1 MKGTVMETE
10 EVQEGGVSWIV
21 IVAVVAVVVAAVAFF
36 AGRALAGDG
45 GPGTLSEAVA
55 QAQAGDLPCGD
66 VPEAP
71 TPGAEGT
78 GGPPADGQ
86 GAPGGAGGAGFLVRA
101 VCNQDGQGATGAGGQ
116 GGRMGFGGAGA
127 GRGFGQQ
134 VKSVDGDKLTLT
146 GPQGDTTVTIG
157 PETTV
162 SKSAAGAVSDLKA
175 GDSVIVT
182 GGRAEGEAATSVL
195 IVPAAGSN

>member
-1 MKGTVMETE
+1 MEE
-10 EVQEGGVSWIV
+10 EVEGGVSWIV

-36 AGRALAGDG
+36 AGRALAGG
-45 GPGTLSEAVA
+45 NGPETLSEAVA

-66 VPEAP
+66 IPEVP
-71 TPGAEGT
+71 TPGAGA
-78 GGPPADGQ
+78 PPT
-86 GAPGGAGGAGFLVRA
+86 GAPGGSGFLVRA
-101 VCNQDGQGATGAGGQ
+101 VCNQDAAPATAQ
-116 GGRMGFGGAGA
+116 GRMG

-134 VKSVDGDKLTLT
+134 VKSVDGDTLTLT

-162 SKSAAGAVSDLKA
+162 SKSAAGEVSDLKA

-182 GGRAEGEAATSVL
+182 GGRQEGEPATSVL
-195 IVPAAGSN
+195 IVPGT

>member
-1 MKGTVMETE
+1 MDVD

-36 AGRALAGDG
+36 AGRALAGG
-45 GPGTLSEAVA
+45 GPETLSEAVA

-66 VPEAP
+66 VPEVP
-71 TPGAEGT
+71 TPGREAAGA
-78 GGPPADGQ
+78 PPAAGAGQ
-86 GAPGGAGGAGFLVRA
+86 GGTGFLVRA
-101 VCNQDGQGATGAGGQ
+101 VCAQDGQAGAPGGQ
-116 GGRMGFGGAGA
+116 GRMGFGG
-127 GRGFGQQ
+127 GRGFGQE

-182 GGRAEGEAATSVL
+182 GGRQEGEAATSVL
-195 IVPAAGSN
+195 IVPATGSN